1 VAYTDVEQVLEG
13 WQGWAMI
20 TEDTVNLVEIH
31 HRVQA
36 AAGLDEAL

>member
-1 VAYTDVEQVLEG
+1 
-13 WQGWAMI
+13 MI